1 MVAKKKSKNK
11 KATKSEKHKLE
22 LRYLRPGD
30 YENVRS
36 IMDTVFSNQFDGAW
50 TKEEFERQISIFP
63 EGQIA
68 IEDKGKVIAGAISM
82 IVKYS
87 EHGDNHKYD
96 TITGGGG
103 LPNHNPDGDT
113 LYGVDVF
120 VNPKY
125 QGLRLGRRLYDAR
138 KAVSYTHLTLPT
150 NREV

>member
-1 MVAKKKSKNK
+1 MAAKKTPKSKP
-11 KATKSEKHKLE
+11 KSKTDSRQKSTKHKLE
-22 LRYLRPGD
+22 LRFLRSSD
-30 YENVRS
+30 YQSVQN
-36 IMDTVFSNQFDGAW
+36 IMEQVFSKAFDGAW
-50 TKEEFERQISIFP
+50 TKEEFERQIAIFP

-68 IEDKGKVIAGAISM
+68 IEDRGEVVAAAISM
-82 IVKYS
+82 IVRYS
-87 EHGDNHKYD
+87 DHGDRHTYH

-138 KAVSYTHLTLPT
+138 KELC
-150 NREV
+150 E